1 MDTRYWGPSGWQLL
15 HLIAAKGAAK
25 SFWETLPYVLPCKFC
40 RASLTTYYKELP
52 IPNSNQGPWLY
63 KVHNKVNS
71 KLRQQGQ
78 NVKPDPKESDVIAH
92 YKNLLEQGCTKTYF
106 PGWEFLFSI
115 ADNHPYCSP
124 SKPMPDAPTTLPK
137 SLEEKNIHNMLS
149 PNERVHQLKNFWKEM
164 PSAFPFEAWTRSW
177 TTYAGPLVNIKNRR
191 SGLSWLWK
199 IRCGLESD
207 LEIMS
212 NKNFSGLCKE
222 VAKHRSGCSTNKRAK
237 TCRRLKKP
245 EKTRRH
251 SR

>member
-15 HLIAAKGAAK
+15 HLIAAKGAPK
-25 SFWETLPYVLPCKFC
+25 SFWETIPYVLPCKFC
-40 RASLTTYYKELP
+40 RASLTTFYKELP
-52 IPNSNQGPWLY
+52 VPTNNQGPWLY
-63 KVHNKVNS
+63 KIHNKVNA
-71 KLRQQGQ
+71 KLRDQGQ
-78 NVKPDPKESDVIAH
+78 NSKPDPKEHDVIEH
-92 YKNLLEQGCTKTYF
+92 YKNLLEQGCTRTYF

-137 SLEEKNIHNMLS
+137 SLEEKNLYNMLS
-149 PNERVHQLKNFWKEM
+149 PNERVNQLKAFWLQLPK
-164 PSAFPFEAWTRSW
+164 AFPFEAWSTSW
-177 TTYAGPLVNIKNRR
+177 TNHAGPLVVIKNRR

-207 LEIMS
+207 LEIMG

-222 VAKHRSGCSTNKRAK
+222 VAKHRSGCSTSKKAK
-237 TCRRLKKP
+237 TCRRLKKIQ
-245 EKTRRH
+245 KTRRH